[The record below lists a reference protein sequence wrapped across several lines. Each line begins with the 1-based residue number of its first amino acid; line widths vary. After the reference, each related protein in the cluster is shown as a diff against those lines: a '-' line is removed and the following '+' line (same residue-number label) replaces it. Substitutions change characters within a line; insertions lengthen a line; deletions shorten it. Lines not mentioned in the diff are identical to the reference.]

1 MNFPVVIKKMI
12 VFDAIIFFIT
22 NFSLCSFSQASAYR
36 FENITNE
43 QGIADRVINA
53 ITQDT
58 QGFIWIASIDGL
70 TRYDGYN
77 AIIYRH
83 QTNNA
88 YSVSDNEVYAL
99 CTDNDGY
106 LWIGTR
112 NGLNRY
118 DAKHDRFETFLHDS
132 ADANSL
138 AASEI
143 FSLAK
148 DIHGNIWIG
157 TYNGGLDKL
166 VKAGTGKGYK
176 GSDYNFL
183 HYRHDEKDSNS
194 ISNDQVFSVCFDKS
208 GRAWIGTSNGLNVID
223 AAGKKISRLY
233 NEPGN
238 KNSISFN
245 TINKIVADGDGAV
258 WLCGK
263 NMLDNVSFENDAD
276 KKIAVKHVLPLLV
289 HHQNKN
295 DWNIN
300 DFMIDRYNN
309 YWVATND
316 EGVLKCSTGKEGAI
330 RSVDNF
336 VNNQSDFSLA
346 NTAAF
351 SFYEDNAGVIWIGTA
366 KGISKYIP
374 AKARFNEPGFS
385 TGSFFK
391 NQITDALLYDTKN
404 RLWIG
409 SDSDTLTVI
418 GNTPVHLLLPSSP
431 GQFNEVN
438 MLYQSSTGDIYVA
451 TFTAGLFIIPDNTEN
466 INDTRQWIHIDD
478 ANSQLPNNNIY
489 AVAED
494 KKGIMWLGT
503 YKGLSS
509 YDPQTNR
516 LKNVYV
522 PAGGNVVSPFIIR
535 TLFVDEKNVL
545 WVGTDEGLV
554 LIKDNQ
560 VVQKFYSDDG
570 DSNSLNNNRVTTIY
584 GDHNKNIWIGTKSG
598 LNLFDP
604 VKNNFKH
611 FNPQNGSTVE
621 TVMSIKEDSL
631 DNLWM
636 GTNNGL
642 VKYNITTRR
651 FTKYTVEDGL
661 CSNEFEAAAVCG
673 GNNNYFYFG
682 TANGLVSFNPSH
694 IVSNSFIPPIVIT
707 DVKIL
712 DQPLASFADTSL
724 VNVYR
729 KEKKLVLRYD
739 QNFFSFEFAA
749 LSYNNS
755 KANQYAYILTGVDKQ
770 WHHAGTQHF
779 ADYTDIR
786 PGHYIFKVK
795 AGNND
800 GVWNNEPATVD
811 VTIIPPWW
819 QTWWFYTLCF
829 LFACAVMYIIYRI
842 RIQQILKLYK
852 LRSSI
857 AKDLHD
863 DVGSALSSIA
873 LLSNISQEAKTK
885 AALKPE
891 DIFSRIGDTSKR
903 MIDLMDDIVWSVNP
917 DNDRFSNM
925 LVRMREYAVEM
936 LESKNIDFSFHIAKE
951 IDELRIPMQIR
962 KDYFLIFKE
971 AINNLAKYSCCSNAD
986 ISIEKADRTV
996 VTIIADDGKG
1006 FDAQIINSGNGLINM
1021 RQRAATIK
1029 GKLNIETTEGK
1040 GTRITLSIPA

>member
-1 MNFPVVIKKMI
+1 MNFSVVIIKMI
-12 VFDAIIFFIT
+12 AFSAVIFFMT
-22 NFSLCSFSQASAYR
+22 VLSFYSFAQSSTYR

-43 QGIADRVINA
+43 QGITDRVINA
-53 ITQDT
+53 ITQDA

-77 AIIYRH
+77 AIVYRH
-83 QTNNA
+83 QTNNSF
-88 YSVSDNEVYAL
+88 SVSDNEVYAL
-99 CTDNDGY
+99 CADDDGF

-112 NGLNRY
+112 NGLSRY

-132 ADANSL
+132 TDPSSL
-138 AASEI
+138 AANEI
-143 FSLAK
+143 FCLAK
-148 DIHGNIWIG
+148 DTHGNLWIG

-166 VKAGTGKGYK
+166 VKTGTGKGYK
-176 GSDYNFL
+176 NSGYNFL
-183 HYRHDEKDSNS
+183 HYRHNEKDSNS
-194 ISNDQVFSVCFDKS
+194 LSNDQVFSVCFDKS
-208 GRAWIGTSNGLNVID
+208 GRAWVGTSHGVNIID
-223 AAGKKISRLY
+223 TAGKKISRLY
-233 NEPGN
+233 AESGN

-245 TINKIVADGDGAV
+245 TVNKIIAAEDGTV

-263 NMLDNVSFENDAD
+263 NMLDNVSFENDTD
-276 KKIAVKHVLPLLV
+276 KKISVKHVLPLLI

-295 DWNIN
+295 EWAIN

-316 EGVLKCSTGKEGAI
+316 EGVLKCSIGKEGKI
-330 RSVDNF
+330 KSVDNF
-336 VNNQSDFSLA
+336 TSRQSDFSLA
-346 NTAAF
+346 NTTAF

-374 AKARFNEPGFS
+374 AKTKFNEAGFYS
-385 TGSFFK
+385 GLFFK
-391 NQITDALLYDTKN
+391 SQFADALLYDTKN

-409 SDSDTLTVI
+409 SDSDTLTI
-418 GNTPVHLLLPSSP
+418 ISSTLVHLLLPTSSE
-431 GQFNEVN
+431 QFNQVN
-438 MLYQSSTGDIYVA
+438 MLYQSRAGDVYVA
-451 TFTAGLFIIPDNTEN
+451 TFMSGLFIIPNNLKN
-466 INDTRQWIHIDD
+466 INDTRQWIHIDNN
-478 ANSQLPNNNIY
+478 NSQLPSNNIY

-494 KKGIMWLGT
+494 KNGIMWLGT

-509 YDPQTNR
+509 YDPRAKR
-516 LKNVYV
+516 LSNVYV
-522 PAGGNVVSPFIIR
+522 PAGGNVVSPFIVR

-545 WVGTDEGLV
+545 WVGTDEGLA
-554 LIKDNQ
+554 LIKDNR

-570 DSNSLNNNRVTTIY
+570 DSNSLNNNRVTIIY
-584 GDHNKNIWIGTKSG
+584 SDYTKNLWIGTKSG

-604 VKNNFKH
+604 EKNNFKH
-611 FNPQNGSTVE
+611 FDPQNGLTIE
-621 TVMSIKEDSL
+621 TVVSIKEDYRN
-631 DNLWM
+631 NLWM

-642 VKYNITTRR
+642 VKYNITAKK
-651 FTKYTVEDGL
+651 FTKYSVEDGL
-661 CSNEFEAAAVCG
+661 CSNEFQAAAVCAD
-673 GNNNYFYFG
+673 NKNYFYFG

-694 IVSNSFIPPIVIT
+694 IVSNSFVPPIVIT

-712 DQPLASFADTSL
+712 DQSLASFADTSL
-724 VNVYR
+724 INTYR
-729 KEKKLVLRYD
+729 KEKKLVLHYD

-755 KANQYAYILTGVDKQ
+755 KANQYAYVLTGVDKQ
-770 WHHAGTQHF
+770 WHRAGTQHS

-795 AGNND
+795 ASNND
-800 GVWNNEPATVD
+800 GVWNNTPATID
-811 VTIIPPWW
+811 VIITPPWW
-819 QTWWFYTLCF
+819 QTWWFYTVCF
-829 LFACAVMYIIYRI
+829 LFACAGMYIIYRI

-891 DIFSRIGDTSKR
+891 EIFSRIGDTSKR

-936 LESKNIDFSFHIAKE
+936 LESKNIDFNFHIAKE
-951 IDELRIPMQIR
+951 VDELRIPMQLR

-971 AINNLAKYSCCSNAD
+971 AVNNLAKYSGCSNAD
-986 ISIEKADRTV
+986 ISIEKINRNI
-996 VTIIADDGKG
+996 VTIIADNGKG
-1006 FDAQIINSGNGLINM
+1006 FEAQIINSGNGLKNM
-1021 RQRAATIK
+1021 RQRAAAIK
-1029 GKLNIETTEGK
+1029 GKLNIETAEGK
-1040 GTRITLSIPA
+1040 GTTVTLSIPV

>member
-1 MNFPVVIKKMI
+1 MNFSVVIKKLI
-12 VFDAIIFFIT
+12 VFNAVIFFIT
-22 NFSLCSFSQASAYR
+22 SLSFCSFGQVSAYR

-53 ITQDT
+53 ITQDA

-83 QTNNA
+83 QTNNP
-88 YSVSDNEVYAL
+88 YSVSDDEVYAL
-99 CTDNDGY
+99 CTDDDGF

-132 ADANSL
+132 TDAGSL
-138 AASEI
+138 AANEI
-143 FSLAK
+143 FSIAK
-148 DIHGNIWIG
+148 DAHGNLWIG
-157 TYNGGLDKL
+157 TYNGGVDKL

-176 GSDYNFL
+176 GSGYNFI
-183 HYRHDEKDSNS
+183 HYRHNEKDSNS
-194 ISNDQVFSVCFDKS
+194 ISNDQVFSVCFDKA
-208 GRAWIGTSNGLNVID
+208 GRAWIGTSQGVNIID
-223 AAGKKISRLY
+223 TTGKKISRLY
-233 NEPGN
+233 SESGN

-245 TINKIVADGDGAV
+245 TVNKIVAADDGTV

-263 NMLDNVSFENDAD
+263 NMLDNVSFENDTY
-276 KKIAVKHVLPLLV
+276 KRVTVKHVLPLLI

-295 DWNIN
+295 EWAIN
-300 DFMIDRYNN
+300 DFMIDRHNN

-316 EGVLKCSTGKEGAI
+316 EGVLKCSAGEKGEI
-330 RSVDNF
+330 KPVENF
-336 VNNQSDFSLA
+336 INNQAGFSLA
-346 NTAAF
+346 NTSAF
-351 SFYEDNAGVIWIGTA
+351 SFYEDNSGVIWIGTA

-374 AKARFNEPGFS
+374 AKARFSE
-385 TGSFFK
+385 TGSSSASFLK
-391 NQITDALLYDTKN
+391 NQFADALLYDTKN
-404 RLWIG
+404 RLWTG

-418 GNTPVHLLLPSSP
+418 NNTPRYVLLPSSRQ
-431 GQFNEVN
+431 QFNQVN
-438 MLYQSSTGDIYVA
+438 MLYQSRAGDVYVA
-451 TFTAGLFIIPDNTEN
+451 TFMSGLFIIPNDLKD
-466 INDTRQWIHIDD
+466 ISDTRQWIHVDNT
-478 ANSQLPNNNIY
+478 NSQLPNNNIY
-489 AVAED
+489 AVTED
-494 KKGIMWLGT
+494 KNGIIWLGT

-509 YDPQTNR
+509 YDPQTKK
-516 LKNVYV
+516 LGNVYV
-522 PAGGNVVSPFIIR
+522 PAGGTVVSPFIIR

-554 LIKDNQ
+554 LIKDNK
-560 VVQKFYSDDG
+560 VVQKFYANDSD
-570 DSNSLNNNRVTTIY
+570 STSLNNNRITIIY

-598 LNLFDP
+598 LNLFDSI
-604 VKNNFKH
+604 KNNFKH
-611 FNPQNGSTVE
+611 FNPQDGLTVE
-621 TVMSIKEDSL
+621 TVMSMQEDGR

-642 VKYNITTRR
+642 VKFNITTKK

-661 CSNEFEAAAVCG
+661 CSNEFEAMAACRDDK
-673 GNNNYFYFG
+673 NYFYFG
-682 TANGLVSFNPSH
+682 TAEGLVSFDPSH
-694 IVSNSFIPPIVIT
+694 IVSNSFVPPVVIT
-707 DVKIL
+707 GVKIL
-712 DQPLASFADTSL
+712 DQPLASIADTSL
-724 VNVYR
+724 INTYR
-729 KEKKLVLRYD
+729 KEKKLLLHYD

-770 WHHAGTQHF
+770 WHHAGTQHS
-779 ADYTDIR
+779 AGYTDIR
-786 PGHYIFKVK
+786 PGHYVFKVK

-800 GVWNNEPATVD
+800 GVWNNEPVTVD
-811 VTIIPPWW
+811 VIITPPWW
-819 QTWWFYTLCF
+819 QTWWFYTLCS
-829 LFACAVMYIIYRI
+829 LFACAVIYIIYRI

-873 LLSNISQEAKTK
+873 LLSNISEEAKTK

-891 DIFSRIGDTSKR
+891 EIFSRIGHTSKR

-951 IDELRIPMQIR
+951 IDELRIPMQLR

-971 AINNLAKYSCCSNAD
+971 AVNNLAKYSGCSNAD
-986 ISIEKADRTV
+986 ISIEKINRNIVTV
-996 VTIIADDGKG
+996 IADNGKG
-1006 FDAQIINSGNGLINM
+1006 FDAQIINSGNGLKNM
-1021 RQRAATIK
+1021 QQRAAAIK
-1029 GKLNIETTEGK
+1029 GKLNIKTAEGEGTT
-1040 GTRITLSIPA
+1040 ITLSIPV